1 MWLKLHQKRS
11 LEIHRLYIHLKDL
24 EKDTNPKKE
33 KVNNKKVRAEIN
45 ELENGKV
52 IKTKK
57 LVL

>member
-1 MWLKLHQKRS
+1 MQLKLHQKRS
-11 LEIHRLYIHLKDL
+11 LEIHCLYIYLKDL